1 MWHTTGQ
8 RGVRCVPYCGAAALH
23 FRPGCIELLSSQSR
37 LFQRSGVGDDLN
49 FAIFPFYP
57 SVRHVSDCPKR
68 TPCSESP
75 SRNHLFNISEMDDV
89 PFQNTPPTASSLTRD
104 ISYEEAMPSL
114 LSRNMTLSKKDWEDL
129 KSTIRELYLDQG
141 QTLKQ
146 LAKYLEEHYRFKPT

>member
-1 MWHTTGQ
+1 
-8 RGVRCVPYCGAAALH
+8 
-23 FRPGCIELLSSQSR
+23 
-37 LFQRSGVGDDLN
+37 
-49 FAIFPFYP
+49 
-57 SVRHVSDCPKR
+57 
-68 TPCSESP
+68 
-75 SRNHLFNISEMDDV
+75 MDDV